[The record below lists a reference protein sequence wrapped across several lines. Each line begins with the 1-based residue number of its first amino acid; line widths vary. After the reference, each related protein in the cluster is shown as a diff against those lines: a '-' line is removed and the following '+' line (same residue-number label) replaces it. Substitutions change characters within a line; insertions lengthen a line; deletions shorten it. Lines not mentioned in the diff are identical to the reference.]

1 MPRKGRS
8 YPAELK
14 AKVAVE
20 GQRPAL
26 PAVRRPLAIPAAAA
40 AADTVVPSILFS
52 RNRRTCASGTNP
64 SSRGKQAVSHA
75 HFAAHQ
81 PATRIVVD
89 PAK

>member
-20 GQRPAL
+20 ANAQRCQRC
-26 PAVRRPLAIPAAAA
+26 AVRSPIPAAAA

-52 RNRRTCASGTNP
+52 RNRRTCASVTNP
-64 SSRGKQAVSHA
+64 SSQGKTGSVTRTSRR
-75 HFAAHQ
+75 
-81 PATRIVVD
+81 PPTGNRIVVD
-89 PAK
+89 LPK